1 MAGQKSTTDTFA
13 GTIKSLAISSNDGGK
28 QAELAGKNIISFT
41 YMESLMNDS
50 VTATITYTD
59 TGITKDGTKNVLEDL
74 PIVGTEKVSC
84 SFSDVQGESI
94 SIDLYVNNVNP
105 VLEDTRKEV
114 VILNLK
120 SKEFI
125 LNEKVRLRKRY
136 DGKISDHVNMIL
148 TDTVGEKLRIITI
161 L

>member
-50 VTATITYTD
+50 VTATITYSD

-74 PIVGTEKVSC
+74 PIIGTEKVSC

-94 SIDLYVNNVNP
+94 SMDLYVNSVSP

-120 SKEFI
+120 SI
-125 LNEKVRLRKRY
+125 
-136 DGKISDHVNMIL
+136 
-148 TDTVGEKLRIITI
+148 
-161 L
+161 

>member
-74 PIVGTEKVSC
+74 PIIGTEKVSC

-94 SIDLYVNNVNP
+94 SMDLYVNSVSP

-125 LNEKVRLRKRY
+125 L
-136 DGKISDHVNMIL
+136 IL
-148 TDTVGEKLRIITI
+148 
-161 L
+161 